1 MNRRHVARFV
11 LVKADLMPQA
21 MGEKL
26 SVAGFGDDI
35 ARRLVDVA
43 EARAGMYR
51 RTARFVCAAHQLVH
65 LALLGGRLAPEE
77 RARHVRA
84 VLVLAASHV
93 EQHDVAGFQLRVVGH
108 MVRVGGVRAEAHNR
122 VERVPRSAQL
132 AVDSFK
138 FVGDF
143 PLGRTLVHE
152 FAKTCHGLVVC
163 CRCCAHELLL
173 FIAFDGA
180 RTIDGG

>member
-26 SVAGFGDDI
+26 AVAGFGDDI

-93 EQHDVAGFQLRVVGH
+93 EQHDVAGFQLRVIRH
-108 MVRVGGVRAEAHNR
+108 MVRVCRVRAEAHDR
-122 VERVPRSAQL
+122 VEGMARSAQL

-152 FAKTCHGLVVC
+152 FAKTCHGLIVC
-163 CRCCAHELLL
+163 CRCRAHELLL
-173 FIAFDGA
+173 LDAFDGA
-180 RTIDGG
+180 RAIDGG